1 MVLSNR
7 EDPDEMQP
15 CVLSLFAIVPVLGF
29 PVLLKQVKEI
39 AEGQNRGA
47 VYLKSLRFTKS
58 DRKIL
63 FSDNG
68 YEIVEN

>member
-1 MVLSNR
+1 
-7 EDPDEMQP
+7 MQP
-15 CVLSLFAIVPVLGF
+15 CALSLLAIVPVLGF

-39 AEGQNRGA
+39 AEA
-47 VYLKSLRFTKS
+47 EYLKSSRFTKCN
-58 DRKIL
+58 RKIL